1 MDIIDTAL
9 ENPLTTAAITTT
21 VAATVSHVVLE
32 NDTTTTAVVG
42 VVTFVGTIGLCKAFS
57 PAPFVA
63 QVGDLRAEVRD
74 QGKTVSIKLN
84 VPKTKENMEAAKEML
99 AGSPLPQSEKDNLNK
114 VFKAA

>member
-9 ENPLTTAAITTT
+9 ENPVTTAAITTT
-21 VAATVSHVVLE
+21 AAVAISHGVME

-42 VVTFVGTIGLCKAFS
+42 VVTFVATVGLCKALA

-63 QVGDLRAEVRD
+63 QVGDLKAEVRD
-74 QGKTVSIKLN
+74 QGKSISIKLN
-84 VPKTKENMEAAKEML
+84 IPKTKENMEAAKEML
-99 AGSPLPQSEKDNLNK
+99 ADSPIPQSEKDSLNK